1 MYEAA
6 IEISSRRVRLASRK
20 EGIKLDT
27 SSAGAYR
34 DDKLIAIGDTAEAM
48 SGRVP
53 ANIRIKYPVEH
64 GFVIDNDLCREWLSR
79 LLKPFTGVSVKLS
92 KPDILFVDT
101 GLTASAKEFISACC
115 DSLGA
120 GKVTFL
126 SAGITAA
133 LGASCH
139 VMKPE
144 AVILLDIGALS
155 MDGYVLSYGSVVKEQ
170 HIPYGTDSLN
180 DEIRRQVLE
189 KCHLKIGNSEAE
201 NLKHIILTSTP
212 SAKLTAEA
220 EGISTKTGFPVRQTV
235 SSEDVFTS
243 FTYITAIAR
252 QMVSSLLSSL
262 PEGLAEE
269 AGSCGITLTG
279 GGAMLPS
286 FANGLSELT
295 GIQFHR
301 PAEPLQCTIKGAYRI
316 ISEKA
321 LEEILLHDN

>member
-34 DDKLIAIGDTAEAM
+34 EDKLIAIGGAAEEM
-48 SGRVP
+48 TGRVP
-53 ANIRIKYPVEH
+53 AAIRIKYPVEH
-64 GFVIDNDLCREWLSR
+64 GSIVCRDLCSEWLTR
-79 LLKPFTGVSVKLS
+79 LLKPFTGVSVKLT
-92 KPDILFVDT
+92 KPDILIVDT
-101 GLTASAKEFISACC
+101 GLTDSAKEFISARC
-115 DSLGA
+115 DELGA

-133 LGASCH
+133 LGARCP

-144 AVILLDIGALS
+144 ATVLLDVGACS
-155 MDGYVLSYGSVVKEQ
+155 MDGYVLAYGSVVKEH

-189 KCHLKIGNSEAE
+189 KCNLKIGNAEAE
-201 NLKHIILTSTP
+201 NLKHVILTSMP
-212 SAKLTAEA
+212 SSRLTAEA

-235 SSEDVFTS
+235 SSEDIFTS

-252 QMVSSLLSSL
+252 QMVASLLSSL
-262 PEGLAEE
+262 PEGLAAE
-269 AGSCGITLTG
+269 AGESGIMLTG
-279 GGAMLPS
+279 GGALLPS
-286 FANGLSELT
+286 FAKGLSDLT
-295 GIQFHR
+295 GVQFHR
-301 PAEPLQCTIKGAYRI
+301 PEEPLQCTIRGAYRI

-321 LEEILLHDN
+321 LEEILLPN